1 MKEVVSFQRGAFVYR
16 EGEAADAV
24 YFVLTGEVEVLR
36 TVEKRMVRLAV
47 VSRGNFFGET
57 GVIRNQPRSITARA
71 RTDVTAIRMPRNRF
85 LDMVRTDQ
93 PVGLAVLRRL
103 CAQLAHADTRTL
115 GAWQPES
122 EIAPDAVIHVRLLP
136 GSTLVAS
143 LIGTEGIDIK
153 KFPYRVGRRLQP
165 GEPPHQTATELALTG
180 SDMYQMSPAH
190 FAIELIERRPAVR
203 DLGSY
208 LGTVVNGVRIAKF
221 ENSEV
226 AMLQLGQNLV
236 LAGGDDSP
244 YSFAI
249 VVNAS

>member
-1 MKEVVSFQRGAFVYR
+1 MKEVSFQRGAYIYR
-16 EGEAADAV
+16 EGEPADAV
-24 YFVLTGEVEVLR
+24 YFVLTGEVEILR
-36 TVEKRMVRLAV
+36 TVENRAVRLAV
-47 VSRGNFFGET
+47 VGRGNFFGET
-57 GVIRNQPRSITARA
+57 GVMRNQPRSITARA
-71 RTDVTAIRMPRNRF
+71 RTDMTAIQLPRNRF

-103 CAQLAHADTRTL
+103 CVRLAHADTKQL
-115 GAWQPES
+115 GGWQPDED
-122 EIAPDAVIHVRLLP
+122 IAPDAELHVRLLP
-136 GSTLVAS
+136 GSHLVAS
-143 LIGTEGIDIK
+143 LIGTEGIDIS

-165 GEPPHQTATELALTG
+165 GEPPLQTTTELALTG
-180 SDMYQMSPAH
+180 SDMHQMSPAH
-190 FAIELIERRPAVR
+190 FAVELIENRPAVR

-208 LGTVVNGVRIAKF
+208 LGTVVNGMRIAKF

-249 VVNAS
+249 VVETA

>member
-1 MKEVVSFQRGAFVYR
+1 VKDVSFQKGTYIYR
-16 EGEAADAV
+16 EGDPAEAV
-24 YFVLTGEVEVLR
+24 FFVLSGEVEVLR
-36 TVEKRMVRLAV
+36 TVDKRVVRLAV
-47 VSRGNFFGET
+47 VGRGNFFGET
-57 GVIRNQPRSITARA
+57 GCIRSQPRSITARA
-71 RTDVTAIRMPRNRF
+71 RTDVTALRMPRNRF

-103 CAQLAHADTRTL
+103 CAHLAHADARTL
-115 GAWQPES
+115 GGWQPDAD
-122 EIAPDAVIHVRLLP
+122 IAPEAEIHIRLLP
-136 GSTLVAS
+136 GSHLVAS
-143 LIGTEGIDIK
+143 LIGTEGIDIDR
-153 KFPYRVGRRLQP
+153 FPFRIGRRLNP
-165 GEPPHQTATELALTG
+165 GEPPLQTKAELALTG
-180 SDMYQMSPAH
+180 SDMYQLSPTH
-190 FAIELIERRPAVR
+190 FSIELIERKPAVR

-249 VVNAS
+249 VVDAA

>member
-1 MKEVVSFQRGAFVYR
+1 MKEVSFQRGAYVYR
-16 EGEAADAV
+16 EGDKADAV
-24 YFVLTGEVEVLR
+24 YFVLTGEVEILR
-36 TVEKRMVRLAV
+36 TVEKRAVRLAV
-47 VSRGNFFGET
+47 VGRGNFFGET
-57 GVIRNQPRSITARA
+57 GIIRNQPRSITARA
-71 RTDVTAIRMPRNRF
+71 RTDMSAILMPRNRF

-103 CAQLAHADTRTL
+103 CVRLAHADAKSI
-115 GAWQPES
+115 GSWQPDE
-122 EIAPDAVIHVRLLP
+122 EIAPDAKLRVRLLP
-136 GSTLVAS
+136 GSHLVSS
-143 LIGTEGIDIK
+143 LIGTEGIDIA

-165 GEPPHQTATELALTG
+165 GEPPLQTTTELALTG

-190 FAIELIERRPAVR
+190 FSIELIERRPAVR

-226 AMLQLGQNLV
+226 AMLQIGQNLV
-236 LAGGDDSP
+236 LAGGDDLP

-249 VVNAS
+249 IVDAA

>member
-1 MKEVVSFQRGAFVYR
+1 VKEVTFQRGTYIYR
-16 EGEAADAV
+16 EGDPADAV

-36 TVEKRMVRLAV
+36 TVDKRAVRLAV
-47 VSRGNFFGET
+47 VTRGNFFGET

-71 RTDVTAIRMPRNRF
+71 RTDMTAISVPRNRF

-103 CAQLAHADTRTL
+103 CQRLAHADSKPL
-115 GAWQPES
+115 GSWQPNED
-122 EIAPDAVIHVRLLP
+122 IAPDATVSVRLLP
-136 GSTLVAS
+136 GSHLVAS
-143 LIGTEGIDIK
+143 LIGTEGIDIG
-153 KFPYRVGRRLQP
+153 KFPFRVGRRLQP
-165 GEPPHQTATELALTG
+165 GEPPLQSTTELTLTG

-190 FAIELIERRPAVR
+190 FAVELIERRPAVR

-208 LGTVVNGVRIAKF
+208 LGTVVNGVRLAKF
-221 ENSEV
+221 ETSEV
-226 AMLQLGQNLV
+226 AILQIGQNLV

-249 VVNAS
+249 VVSAT

>member
-1 MKEVVSFQRGAFVYR
+1 MKEVSFQRGAYIYR
-16 EGEAADAV
+16 EGEVADSV
-24 YFVLTGEVEVLR
+24 FFVLTGEVEILR
-36 TVEKRMVRLAV
+36 TVEKRAVRLAV
-47 VSRGNFFGET
+47 VGRGNFFGET

-71 RTDVTAIRMPRNRF
+71 RTDMSAICMPRNRF

-103 CAQLAHADTRTL
+103 CVRLAHADNRPL
-115 GAWQPES
+115 GSWQPDE
-122 EIAPDAVIHVRLLP
+122 EIAPDAKLRVRLLP
-136 GSTLVAS
+136 GSHLVSS
-143 LIGTEGIDIK
+143 LIGTEGIDIA

-165 GEPPHQTATELALTG
+165 GEPPLQSTTELALTG

-190 FAIELIERRPAVR
+190 FSIELIERRPAVR

-226 AMLQLGQNLV
+226 AMLQIGQNLV

-249 VVNAS
+249 IVDAA

>member
-1 MKEVVSFQRGAFVYR
+1 MKEVTFQRGTYVYR
-16 EGEAADAV
+16 EGDTADAV
-24 YFVLTGEVEVLR
+24 FFVLSGEVEILR
-36 TVEKRMVRLAV
+36 TVDKRAVRLAV
-47 VSRGNFFGET
+47 VGRGNFFGET

-71 RTDVTAIRMPRNRF
+71 RTDVKALRMPRNRF

-103 CAQLAHADTRTL
+103 CAHLAHADSRPL
-115 GAWQPES
+115 GPWQPDS
-122 EIAPDAVIHVRLLP
+122 EIAPDAEIRVRLLP
-136 GSTLVAS
+136 GSQLVAS
-143 LIGTEGIDIK
+143 LIGTEGIDIDR
-153 KFPYRVGRRLQP
+153 FPYRVGRRLQP
-165 GEPPHQTATELALTG
+165 GEPPHQTATELSLTG

-208 LGTVVNGVRIAKF
+208 LGTVVNGVRVAKF

-249 VVNAS
+249 IVDEG

>member
-1 MKEVVSFQRGAFVYR
+1 VKEVSFQRGTYIYR
-16 EGEAADAV
+16 EGDAPDAV

-36 TVEKRMVRLAV
+36 TVDKRMVRLAV

-57 GVIRNQPRSITARA
+57 GCIRNQPRSITARA
-71 RTDVTAIRMPRNRF
+71 RTDMSAISVPRNRF

-103 CAQLAHADTRTL
+103 CAQLAHADSRPL
-115 GAWQPES
+115 SAWQPDEQ
-122 EIAPDAVIHVRLLP
+122 IAPDAVVQVRLLP
-136 GSTLVAS
+136 GSHVVAS
-143 LIGTEGIDIK
+143 LIGTEGIDIDT
-153 KFPYRVGRRLQP
+153 FPYRVGRRLQA
-165 GEPPHQTATELALTG
+165 GEPAHQTTTELALAG

-190 FAIELIERRPAVR
+190 FAIELIENRPAIR

-208 LGTVVNGVRIAKF
+208 LGTVVNGSRIAKF

-226 AMLQLGQNLV
+226 ALLQIGQNLV

-249 VVNAS
+249 IVKTD